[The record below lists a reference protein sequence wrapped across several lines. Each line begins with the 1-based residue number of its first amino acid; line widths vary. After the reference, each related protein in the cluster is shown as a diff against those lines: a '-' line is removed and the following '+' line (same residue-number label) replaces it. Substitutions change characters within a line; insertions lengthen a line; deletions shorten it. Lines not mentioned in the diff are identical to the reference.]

1 MDEYTLKCLYDIQ
14 ESILSIEAFIDSNY
28 NFKYYIQN
36 KQLRR
41 AVERKLEIIGE
52 ALNRIAKVEKIEI
65 QFYRQIVGL
74 RNRIVHSYDN
84 IDDELIWT
92 IATRHLPTLKIQI
105 KNLLNT

>member
-1 MDEYTLKCLYDIQ
+1 MDEHTLKCLYDIQ
-14 ESILSIEAFIDSNY
+14 ESILSIEAFIGSNY
-28 NFKYYIQN
+28 NFKHYIQN

-41 AVERKLEIIGE
+41 AVERELEIIGE

-92 IATRHLPTLKIQI
+92 IATRHLPILKIEI
-105 KNLLNT
+105 ENLLNT